1 MGTTPKSANKWHESF
16 GFVYIIFDRER
27 AIALA
32 SRISLESGSIVRQS
46 LTSQFTTQPK
56 SRGT

>member
-1 MGTTPKSANKWHESF
+1 MGTTPNGANKWHESF

-32 SRISLESGSIVRQS
+32 SRISL
-46 LTSQFTTQPK
+46 
-56 SRGT
+56 